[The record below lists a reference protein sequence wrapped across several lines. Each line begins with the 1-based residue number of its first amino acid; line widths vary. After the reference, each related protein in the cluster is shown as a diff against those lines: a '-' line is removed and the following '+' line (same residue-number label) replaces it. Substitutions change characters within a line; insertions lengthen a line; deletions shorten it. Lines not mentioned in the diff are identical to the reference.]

1 MLKFKDLSDTHKRML
16 SEVYRDKTISWDERV
31 NTIITKLGVSE
42 RTVRRWWVKLGLKER
57 VEPQGEQILMAE
69 NKEFDKTKKYF
80 LISCAQ
86 NATPV
91 NKGFLHNMEK
101 YAEFLDGQLLI
112 IPIRYKN
119 PTSIFAEKEDDWWDD
134 KIIPYLSLKR
144 HKLNKNITVLSDVK
158 TQPTDSMPLNGFEAL
173 SNQETLVLAHPRVH
187 MKSLPT
193 LDDTPKMMFTTGSCT
208 KDNYI
213 NSKRGKIGEFH
224 HTYGFV
230 IVEIKDNET
239 YYIRQVTATA
249 DGSFND
255 LYYNVTNGEVKRN
268 NTCAALVKGD
278 IHYGSHDQKVLDVSF
293 NELVPKLKPDN
304 IVLHDIFDGKSIN
317 HHDEHDFVLQYL
329 KEQKNENSLQTEIDE
344 MLQWI
349 DVVKKDNNIVV
360 VFSNHD
366 DWLNKYII
374 NKDFK
379 KDIKN
384 AKEYLKYAQI
394 LLEDKA
400 PKGLIGYII
409 NEKFPDIKCLG
420 RDDNFKVL
428 GWELAIHG
436 MDGVGGSRGSI
447 SQFKKLNTH
456 IITGHAHNPC
466 RMDGAVQVGTNT
478 KLRLGYNHGMS
489 NWVHSDAIIH
499 NDKKV
504 QQIFYIGKNKEFT
517 MLK

>member
-1 MLKFKDLSDTHKRML
+1 MLKFKDLTDDNKKLLES
-16 SEVYRDKTISWDERV
+16 VYKDKSISWDERI
-31 NTIITKLGVSE
+31 NTVITRLGVSE
-42 RTVRRWWVKLGLKER
+42 RSVRRWWVKLGLKER
-57 VEPQGEQILMAE
+57 VEPQGEQITMAE
-69 NKEFDKTKKYF
+69 NKDFDKTKNVF

-91 NKGFLHNMEK
+91 NKNFVHNMEA
-101 YAEFLDGQLLI
+101 YANHINGEILV
-112 IPIRYKN
+112 IPIRYRN
-119 PTSIFAEKEDDWWDD
+119 PTTIDGEKKEDDWWDE

-144 HKLNKNITVLSDVK
+144 HQLNKNVTVLSDVK

-173 SNQETLVLAHPRVH
+173 ANQGTLILAHPRVH

-193 LDDTPKMMFTTGSCT
+193 LDDSPKMMFTTGCCT

-230 IVEIKDNET
+230 VVEIEDDET
-239 YYIRQVTATA
+239 YYIRQVTAT
-249 DGSFND
+249 DNGNFND
-255 LYYNVTNGEVKRN
+255 LYFNVQNGEVKRN
-268 NTCAALVKGD
+268 SSVAALIKGD
-278 IHYGSHDQKVLDVSF
+278 IHYGEHDQQVLDVSF
-293 NELVPKLKPDN
+293 NKLVPKLTPGYV
-304 IVLHDIFDGKSIN
+304 VLHDVFDGKSVN
-317 HHDEHDFVLQYL
+317 HHDENNFIIQYQ
-329 KEQKNENSLQTEIDE
+329 KEQNNENSLQNEIDNLLE
-344 MLQWI
+344 WVNTIKQHNL
-349 DVVKKDNNIVV
+349 VV

-366 DWLNKYII
+366 DFLNRYII

-400 PKGLIGYII
+400 PNGLIAYCI
-409 NEKFPDIKCLG
+409 NEKFPQVKCLG

-428 GWELAIHG
+428 GWELAVHG
-436 MDGVGGSRGSI
+436 MDGVGGTRGSI
-447 SQFKKLNTH
+447 AQYKKLNTH

-466 RMDGAVQVGTNT
+466 RMDGAVQVGTNS

-489 NWVHSDAIIH
+489 SWVHSDAIIH
-499 NDKKV
+499 YDKKV
-504 QQIFYIGKNKEFT
+504 QQIFYIGKNKEFSI
-517 MLK
+517 LK